1 MELTQSGGIMKKFIL
16 ASGSP
21 RRKEILLREGYAFEI
36 MKSDKE
42 DAFDKNCPAEKFS
55 VRCAL
60 SKARDVYSRVPKTSV
75 VLGADTVVALGG
87 EILGKPGNR
96 EEAEEMLRLLSGKT
110 HRVTTGY
117 ALFAENFSET
127 GSVTT
132 EVEFEDL
139 PEQTIKAYLDSGL
152 WQGKAGA
159 YGIQDGFPLV
169 KSFSG
174 DRDNVVGLP
183 ISAIKS
189 TLDLLLK

>member
-1 MELTQSGGIMKKFIL
+1 MKKFIL

-87 EILGKPGNR
+87 EILGKPENR
-96 EEAEEMLRLLSGKT
+96 EEAEEMLGRLSGKT

>member
-1 MELTQSGGIMKKFIL
+1 MKKFIL

-87 EILGKPGNR
+87 EILGKPENR
-96 EEAEEMLRLLSGKT
+96 EEAEEMLKRLSGKT

-139 PEQTIKAYLDSGL
+139 PEQTIKDYLDSGL